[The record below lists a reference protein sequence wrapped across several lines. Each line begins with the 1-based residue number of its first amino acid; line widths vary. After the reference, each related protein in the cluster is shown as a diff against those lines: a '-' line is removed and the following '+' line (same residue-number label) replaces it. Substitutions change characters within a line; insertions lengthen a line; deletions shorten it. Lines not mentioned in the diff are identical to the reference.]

1 MRILLTGFE
10 PFDGALVNPSEKIA
24 ALLDGTQID
33 RTRIVSALLPV
44 DRRAGPQTLL
54 AAVEQ
59 HHPDAVLC
67 LGQASGRA
75 VLSIERVAVNWLDY
89 RIPDNSGELVTD
101 EPILPGA
108 PAAYFTTLPTRAIY
122 TALYSAGIPAEL
134 SMSAG
139 TYLCNQVLYL
149 LLDHLARSAPSTM
162 AGFLH
167 LPALPEQAAT
177 AQRTIPS
184 MALETALAGV
194 RTALETIAARQP
206 TTQ

>member
-59 HHPDAVLC
+59 YHPDAVLC

-122 TALYSAGIPAEL
+122 TALFSAGIPAEL

-177 AQRTIPS
+177 AQRAIPS